1 MPYAASDPWEE
12 FCEQLKRAGHV
23 LRRDATPKDEL
34 TLAEGYRKL
43 VRLIRI
49 GFEATVEFANVEHP
63 RVYQS
68 VTPTALGEGETADA
82 RYHQAFIDGANTYRL
97 SGRRG
102 GAPLIEFT
110 VYAGKIGMQDTS
122 RQVGAL
128 TEQDLQVGAGG
139 SFEIV
144 LSPHAHAGNWIRTE
158 PDANL
163 LYIRQ
168 YAHDWRMTES
178 ATFEMR
184 REGAG
189 PQGAPLQLDAVI
201 EGMKRTAAFVDRAA
215 HFWAGI
221 VDRRATAE
229 PNVFHEIP
237 VIPDPSRPTMPAG
250 HRFSSGY
257 FRLAPDEALLVTF
270 APAAV
275 PYWGL
280 DLTNYWFE
288 PLAYEERCSNL
299 NNRSARY
306 EADGSVRIVIAG
318 ERPAHPN
325 WLDTRGHREGTML
338 FRWSRSSEAPP
349 QITTKVVKA
358 AEV

>member
-1 MPYAASDPWEE
+1 MPHTAPDPWEE

-23 LRRDATPKDEL
+23 LRREATPKDDL

-49 GFEATVEFANVEHP
+49 GFDATVEFADVEHP
-63 RVYQS
+63 QVYQS
-68 VTPTALGEGETADA
+68 VTPTALGEGESADA
-82 RYHQAFIDGANTYRL
+82 RYHQAFIDGSSTYRL

-102 GAPLIEFT
+102 SAPLIEFT
-110 VYAGKIGMQDTS
+110 VYAGKIGMQETS
-122 RQVGAL
+122 RQISAL
-128 TEQDLQVGAGG
+128 TEREFQVDADGR
-139 SFEIV
+139 FNIV
-144 LSPHAHAGNWIRTE
+144 LSPHAHAGNWMRTE

-168 YAHDWRMTES
+168 YAHGWGSAES
-178 ATFEMR
+178 ATFDLR
-184 REGAG
+184 KEGAG
-189 PQGAPLQLDAVI
+189 PQRAPLKLDAVLR
-201 EGMKRTAAFVDRAA
+201 GLTRTAAFVDHAV

-221 VDRRATAE
+221 VDRRTATE

-237 VIPDPSRPTMPAG
+237 VTPDPGRPTMPAG

-257 FRLAPDEALLVTF
+257 FRLAADEALLATF
-270 APAAV
+270 TPTEV

-288 PLAYEERCSNL
+288 PLSYAEQRSNL
-299 NNRSARY
+299 NNRTVRY
-306 EADGSVRIVIAG
+306 EEDGSVRIIIAA
-318 ERPAHPN
+318 ERPAAGN

-338 FRWSRSSEAPP
+338 FRWSRSSDPP
-349 QITTKVVKA
+349 PPIATRVVKLA
-358 AEV
+358 TT